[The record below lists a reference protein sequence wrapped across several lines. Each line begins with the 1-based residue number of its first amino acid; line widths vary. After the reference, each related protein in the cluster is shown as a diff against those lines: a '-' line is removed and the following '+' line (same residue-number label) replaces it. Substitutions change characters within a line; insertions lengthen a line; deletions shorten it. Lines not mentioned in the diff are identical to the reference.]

1 LVAARV
7 GAVLVA
13 ALTLGGCAKGDSP
26 TGPGGGKTP
35 HFGHVFVVTEE
46 NTDYVDAIGS
56 VDAVP
61 ERPGDRSTAPDMSEF
76 FTS

>member
-1 LVAARV
+1 MVAARV

-26 TGPGGGKTP
+26 TGPGGGTTAQ
-35 HFGHVFVVTEE
+35 FGHVFVVTEE

-56 VDAVP
+56 SSMPYLNGLATAV
-61 ERPGDRSTAPDMSEF
+61 RLRI
-76 FTS
+76 

>member
-26 TGPGGGKTP
+26 TGPGGGTTP
-35 HFGHVFVVTEE
+35 QFGHVFVVTEE

-56 VDAVP
+56 SSMPCLNGLATAV
-61 ERPGDRSTAPDMSEF
+61 RLRI
-76 FTS
+76 

>member
-26 TGPGGGKTP
+26 TGPGGGTTP
-35 HFGHVFVVTEE
+35 HFGHV
-46 NTDYVDAIGS
+46 VDAIGS